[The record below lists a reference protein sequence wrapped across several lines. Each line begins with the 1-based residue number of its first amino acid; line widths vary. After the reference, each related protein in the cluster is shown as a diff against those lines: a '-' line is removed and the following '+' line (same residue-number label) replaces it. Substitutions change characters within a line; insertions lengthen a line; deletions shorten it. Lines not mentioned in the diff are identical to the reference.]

1 MQRRSQFKST
11 ESGLTLIESLA
22 AIVIF
27 SMAIVAVTPPIMLS
41 MAARVRA
48 HNAEKALQL
57 ARGEVDRVRVLLEAL
72 VAETDEE
79 KLAEL
84 EEQLPPLA
92 VGDRPQGI
100 GAPTGTTTTCKSNSP
115 PGNAQ
120 TACLEADS
128 NFAIQ
133 TFITNRQEP
142 TAGVPEAFWIGV
154 RVYTA
159 GAFSSGDTLTTD
171 PASLAFSAANNMGSA
186 PLAVQYAPLIVSD
199 GPGFK
204 EGGSAEVYRRLL
216 AP

>member
-48 HNAEKALQL
+48 HNAEKAMHL
-57 ARGEVDRVRVLLEAL
+57 AQGEVDRVRVLLEAL
-72 VAETDEE
+72 VAEKDEE
-79 KLAEL
+79 EFKKLKA
-84 EEQLPPLA
+84 QLPP
-92 VGDRPQGI
+92 DEDNNRPQEVA
-100 GAPTGTTTTCKSNSP
+100 APTGTTTTCKSNSP

-159 GAFSSGDTLTTD
+159 GAFSGGGTLTKD

-186 PLAVQYAPLIVSD
+186 PLAVQYAPIIVSD
-199 GPGFK
+199 APDADVRYRDIL
-204 EGGSAEVYRRLL
+204 AE
-216 AP
+216 

>member
-11 ESGLTLIESLA
+11 ESGLTLIECLA

-48 HNAEKALQL
+48 HNAEKAMQL
-57 ARGEVDRVRVLLEAL
+57 AQGEVDRVRVLLEAIA
-72 VAETDEE
+72 AEQDAT

-84 EEQLPPLA
+84 EQQLPPLA
-92 VGDRPQGI
+92 TGNRPQGVA
-100 GAPTGTTTTCKSNSP
+100 APTATESNCTSNSP
-115 PGNAQ
+115 PTAVQ

-128 NFAIQ
+128 TFGIQ
-133 TFITNRQEP
+133 TFITNRQLEKDRP
-142 TAGVPEAFWIGV
+142 VALWVGV

-159 GAFSSGDTLTTD
+159 GAFSGGGTLTTD
-171 PASLAFSAANNMGSA
+171 PASLAFSARNNMGSA

-199 GPGFK
+199 LPD
-204 EGGSAEVYRRLL
+204 ADVRYRNLL
-216 AP
+216 AQ